1 MNPNTVRCSFPIAA
15 RGRAKDGPTPP
26 KPSLPP
32 GPCRVARLLSL
43 AHHIEAQIES
53 GELAD
58 YAQASRSLGL
68 TRARLTQ
75 VMNLLLLAPEIQ
87 ERILTG
93 DLRATDRSLRRV
105 VGEPG
110 WKLQAALSVEQETQ

>member
-1 MNPNTVRCSFPIAA
+1 MNPNTVRCSFPIVA
-15 RGRAKDGPTPP
+15 RRSATTGPAHP
-26 KPSLPP
+26 KRNLPP
-32 GPCRVARLLSL
+32 GPCRAARLLSL

-75 VMNLLLLAPEIQ
+75 VMNLLLLAPEVQ
-87 ERILTG
+87 ERILLGELDTSER
-93 DLRATDRSLRRV
+93 DLRPVSQ
-105 VGEPG
+105 
-110 WKLQAALSVEQETQ
+110 QAAWSDQC